1 MQQHVNPETLALLAL
16 GEDVAGA
23 AELAHLEG
31 CPECRATLSEMAD
44 AAAVGRTTL
53 GLERL
58 AEPPARVWAGIAAE
72 LELPADVV
80 PTSVAVLA
88 RPGEGSVAAAR
99 TDRLHVAP
107 PRHRRRR
114 LVLALAAAVVLLA
127 AGIGGIVATAQQT
140 AAPRIVAR
148 AQLAHLPGW
157 AGSSGQ
163 ARIEQY
169 SDGRRVAVVTTNLAP
184 SATDGHE
191 VWLMDAATGKRIGL
205 GFLKGES
212 GAFVLPAHVDL
223 STYSNIDVSAE
234 PHDGNPAPSG
244 DSIIRG
250 PLES

>member
-1 MQQHVNPETLALLAL
+1 MQQHVNPDTLALLAL
-16 GEDVAGA
+16 GEDVASA

-31 CPECRATLSEMAD
+31 CPECRAARSAMSD

-53 GLERL
+53 GLDRL
-58 AEPPARVWAGIAAE
+58 AAPPARVWAGIAAE
-72 LELPADVV
+72 LDLSADVV

-88 RPGEGSVAAAR
+88 RPGEGSPASAR
-99 TDRLHVAP
+99 PHVAP
-107 PRHRRRR
+107 PRRRRH

-127 AGIGGIVATAQQT
+127 AGIGGIIATVHQAE
-140 AAPRIVAR
+140 APRIVAR

-157 AGSSGQ
+157 TGSTGT
-163 ARIEQY
+163 AEIEQY
-169 SDGRRVAVVTTNLAP
+169 ADGRRVAVVRTNLTP
-184 SATDGHE
+184 SVKDGHE
-191 VWLMDAATGKRIGL
+191 VWLMDAATGKRVGL

-250 PLES
+250 PLKS